1 MPRSNQPGAMKGI
14 APDGNSLAFAD
25 LRDVVRIQ
33 DVATGR
39 TTRVLRVK
47 HDPRQLAFL
56 PDSRRLAVAQ

>member
-1 MPRSNQPGAMKGI
+1 MKGI